1 MKINFCDII
10 RINLNQLTFIIVFLV
25 ISLIDKS
32 ICIKEWWEST
42 KAVEL
47 NSAKFQETVGK
58 TKFVVVKF
66 YTKWCKY
73 CKILAPIYDEFVD
86 YISLKEKNDTLVI
99 ARLEANSNQE
109 IVMMYGIYSF
119 PTVVIFGPNSSRP
132 LSVYEGDRKIEGLW
146 FWVFKHLPQL
156 KRSQRTAKALPAQT
170 NSKPV
175 TVNSVN
181 NKPTNQGARI
191 VNIDLKKAKTDVIKI
206 ERDHIDAEAFN
217 DTLVDIRGGNFTNTK
232 ESNELQNVRNSTE
245 IKKMTSEINEKLE
258 LMEKSVVLLEKQLF
272 DLKSD
277 LSGQREI
284 EKEKQKRI
292 LLVLIVLVILIIGIC
307 FKCIF
312 SNIRKPKQT
321 HYN

>member
-1 MKINFCDII
+1 MKIKSCFKNM
-10 RINLNQLTFIIVFLV
+10 NLNQLSFIIAFLV
-25 ISLIDKS
+25 INLIDQS
-32 ICIKEWWEST
+32 SCIKEWWETT

-47 NSAKFQETVGK
+47 NSAKFQEIVGK
-58 TKFVVVKF
+58 NKFVVVKF

-99 ARLEANSNQE
+99 SRLEANSNQE

-119 PTVVIFGPNSSRP
+119 PTVVIFGPNSPRP

-156 KRSQRTAKALPAQT
+156 KRSQRVAKVLPSQT
-170 NSKPV
+170 NKTPV
-175 TVNSVN
+175 TANSIN
-181 NKPTNQGARI
+181 NNPSNQGVRI
-191 VNIDLKKAKTDVIKI
+191 VNLDPKKAKADVIKI

-217 DTLVDIRGGNFTNTK
+217 GTLIDIRGGNFTNKT
-232 ESNELQNVRNSTE
+232 ESNELLNVRNATE
-245 IKKMTSEINEKLE
+245 LKKMTSEMTEKLE

-277 LSGQREI
+277 LSGQREL

-292 LLVLIVLVILIIGIC
+292 LMVLILVVILIIGIL

-312 SNIRKPKQT
+312 SSIRKPKQT